1 LGINHPNMTLTKNGL
16 VKRISKETGLTLAQT
31 FELLQKTLNYI
42 TESLARGDKV
52 ELRNFG
58 VFEVKTSKAKIGRNP
73 NKPETDVPI
82 PARARVKFK
91 AGKEMRAEVLKLTPK
106 LKKKAP

>member
-1 LGINHPNMTLTKNGL
+1 MTLTKRDI
-16 VKRISKETGLTLAQT
+16 VVRISEETGMIQSQVFDAV
-31 FELLQKTLNYI
+31 QKTLDQI
-42 TESLARGDKV
+42 AESLAKGDKV

-58 VFEVKTSKAKIGRNP
+58 VFDVKIRKARVGRNP

-82 PARARVKFK
+82 PARAMVKFK

-106 LKKKAP
+106 A